1 MKERAPLSRIRNI
14 GIMAHI
20 DAGKTTTT
28 ERALYYSGLIHKIG
42 EVDEGTATMDY
53 LWQEQERGITITAAA
68 TTFFWQDCQINII
81 DTPGHVD
88 FTAEVERS
96 LRVLD
101 GAIAIYCAVGGVEP
115 QSETVWYQA
124 ERYQVPRIAFVNKMD
139 RIGADFYKT
148 VEEMKKKLGAN
159 PVIMQIPLGFENK
172 FRGVV
177 DLLRMVALEF
187 DEDSK
192 GEKIIEKEIP
202 DDYKEEA
209 LRWRQ
214 KLLEEVAERDEI
226 LLDKY
231 ISTGNL
237 EIDEIKKII
246 RRETINCKITPVFC
260 GSALKNKGIQPL
272 LDAVVEYLPSPIDI
286 PPVKGVNPETGEEV
300 IRETSYKEPFTGLL
314 FKVVFD
320 AYVGY
325 LSYVRVYSGHLKQN
339 DTIINSHTGRKEK
352 VLNILRIYANKREEM
367 KEVYAGDICGL
378 VGLKSALTG
387 ATLYSPGKP
396 IVLEAM
402 QFPEPVISVAIE
414 PKSKADQEKLENL
427 LKDLEKEDPTFK
439 IHRDPETAQLLLS
452 GMGELHIDVIVT
464 RIKRDFNIPVN
475 TSSPMVSL
483 RETITAVGEG
493 EGKFI
498 KQSSG
503 KNIYGHIVLRIEPH
517 PQKKEFELL
526 WSVPPEVVPKE
537 FLPAV
542 ESGIREAM
550 ETGILMGSQV
560 RGVKVEV
567 IGGSY
572 NPDDSI
578 GMAYKTAAYIAFKEA
593 LKEAR
598 PILLEPLMEVKVVV
612 PEDSVGDVIHNLN
625 GKRARIYQV
634 QQKGQF
640 EVISAYVPLANML
653 KYATELRSLTQ
664 GRGNYS
670 MEFYDFEAIPEEVSH
685 QMILYK

>member
-1 MKERAPLSRIRNI
+1 
-14 GIMAHI
+14 MAHI

-53 LWQEQERGITITAAA
+53 LWQEQERGITITSAAI
-68 TTFFWQDCQINII
+68 TFFWKDHQLNII

-124 ERYQVPRIAFVNKMD
+124 ERYKVPRIAFVNKMD
-139 RIGADFYKT
+139 RVGADFFKT
-148 VEEMKKKLGAN
+148 IEEMKKKLGAN
-159 PVIMQIPLGFENK
+159 PLVMQLPLGFENK
-172 FRGVV
+172 FRGVI
-177 DLLRMVALEF
+177 DLLEMVAYEF
-187 DEDSK
+187 DEETK
-192 GEKIIEKEIP
+192 GEKIFRKEIP
-202 DDYKEEA
+202 EEYREEA
-209 LRWRQ
+209 MEWRK
-214 KLLEEVAERDEI
+214 KLIETVAETDEI
-226 LLDKY
+226 LLEEYLSKG
-231 ISTGNL
+231 TL
-237 EIDEIKKII
+237 EIEKIKEVI
-246 RRETINCKITPVFC
+246 RRETIKCKLTPVFC

-272 LDAVVEYLPSPIDI
+272 MDAIVDYLPSPIDI
-286 PPVKGVNPETGEEV
+286 PPVKGINPETGQEV
-300 IRETSYKEPFTGLL
+300 IRETSYKEPFAGLL
-314 FKVVFD
+314 FKVLYD
-320 AYVGY
+320 PYVGY
-325 LSYVRVYSGHLKQN
+325 LSYVRVYSGKLKQN
-339 DTIINSHTGRKEK
+339 ETVINSHTGRKEK

-402 QFPEPVISVAIE
+402 QFPEPVISVAVE
-414 PKSKADQEKLENL
+414 PKSKADQEKLEKV
-427 LKDLEKEDPTFK
+427 LKDLELEDPTFR
-439 IHRDPETAQLLLS
+439 IHRDPETAQLLIS
-452 GMGELHIDVIVT
+452 GMGELHIDVIIS
-464 RIKRDFNIPVN
+464 RIRKDFNIPVN

-498 KQSSG
+498 KQSGG
-503 KNIYGHIVLRIEPH
+503 KNLYGHVLLRVEPH
-517 PQKKEFELL
+517 LKNKEFELL
-526 WSVPPEVVPKE
+526 WNVPSEMIPRE

-550 ETGILMGSQV
+550 ETGILIGAPV

-567 IGGSY
+567 IGGSF
-572 NPDDSI
+572 NPDDSEE
-578 GMAYKTAAYIAFKEA
+578 MAYKTAAYIAFKEA
-593 LKEAR
+593 LKQAK
-598 PILLEPLMEVKVVV
+598 PVLLEPLMSVKVTV
-612 PEDSVGDVIHNLN
+612 PETYVGDVIHNLN
-625 GKRARIYQV
+625 GKRARINQV
-634 QQKGQF
+634 QQKGEY
-640 EVISAYVPLANML
+640 EVISAYVPLSNML
-653 KYATELRSLTQ
+653 RYATELRSLTQ
-664 GRGNYS
+664 GRGTYS
-670 MEFYDFEAIPEEVSH
+670 MEFFNFEAIPEEVSQ

>member
-1 MKERAPLSRIRNI
+1 MANNIPLSRLRNI

-68 TTFFWQDCQINII
+68 TTFFWQDCQLNII

-124 ERYQVPRIAFVNKMD
+124 ERYKVPRIAFVNKMD
-139 RIGADFYKT
+139 RIGADFFKT

-159 PVIMQIPLGFENK
+159 PVVMQLPLGFENK
-172 FRGVV
+172 FRGVI
-177 DLLRMVALEF
+177 DLLKMVAYEF
-187 DEDSK
+187 DESTK
-192 GEKIIEKEIP
+192 GEKVIEVEIP

-209 LRWRQ
+209 EKWRQ
-214 KLLEEVAERDEI
+214 KLIEEVAERDEN
-226 LLDKY
+226 LLEKY
-231 ISTGNL
+231 ISSSNI
-237 EIDEIKKII
+237 EIDEIKKVL
-246 RRETINCKITPVFC
+246 RRETINCQITPVFC

-272 LDAVVEYLPSPIDI
+272 LDAVVDYLPSPLDI
-286 PPVKGVNPETGEEV
+286 PPVKGLNPETGEEV
-300 IRETSYKEPFTGLL
+300 VRQTSAKEPFTGLL
-314 FKVVFD
+314 FKVMYD
-320 AYVGY
+320 PYVGY
-325 LSYVRVYSGHLKQN
+325 LSYIRVYSGHLKQN
-339 DTIINSHTGRKEK
+339 DTVINSHTGRKEK

-367 KEVYAGDICGL
+367 KEVSAGDICGL

-387 ATLYSPGKP
+387 ATLYAPGKP

-414 PKSKADQEKLENL
+414 PKSKADQERLESI
-427 LKDLEKEDPTFK
+427 LKDLELEDPTFR
-439 IHRDPETAQLLLS
+439 IRRDPETAQLLLS
-452 GMGELHIDVIVT
+452 GMGELHIDVVVE
-464 RIKRDFNIPVN
+464 RIKKDFQIPVN

-498 KQSSG
+498 KQSGG

-517 PQKKEFELL
+517 PQKKEFEMV
-526 WSVPPEVVPKE
+526 WNVPPEIVPRD
-537 FLPAV
+537 FMPAV

-550 ETGILMGSQV
+550 ETGILIGSPV

-567 IGGSY
+567 IGGSF

-578 GMAYKTAAYIAFKEA
+578 DMAYKTASYIAFKEA
-593 LKEAR
+593 LKQAK
-598 PILLEPLMEVKVVV
+598 PVLLEPLMAVKVIS

-640 EVISAYVPLANML
+640 EVISAYVPLVNMM

-664 GRGNYS
+664 GRGTYS
-670 MEFYDFEAIPEEVSH
+670 MEFFDFEAIPEEVSH
-685 QMILYK
+685 QMISYK

>member
-124 ERYQVPRIAFVNKMD
+124 ERYGVPRIAFVNKMD

-192 GEKIIEKEIP
+192 GEKIIEKDIP

-209 LRWRQ
+209 LKWRQ
-214 KLLEEVAERDEI
+214 MLLEEVAERDEI

-231 ISTGNL
+231 VSNGNL
-237 EIDEIKKII
+237 EIDEIKKVI

-272 LDAVVEYLPSPIDI
+272 LDAVVDFLPSPIDV
-286 PPVKGVNPETGEEV
+286 PPIRGVNPETGEEV

-387 ATLYSPGKP
+387 ATLYSLGKP

-414 PKSKADQEKLENL
+414 PRSKADQEKLENL

-475 TSSPMVSL
+475 TSSPMVAL

-526 WSVPPEVVPKE
+526 WSIPSEVVPKE

-572 NPDDSI
+572 NPEDSI
-578 GMAYKTAAYIAFKEA
+578 DMAYKTAAYIAFKEA
-593 LKEAR
+593 LKQAK